1 MAILRPITKS
11 QYEVSFTALGN
22 AGAPAAT
29 YTAVFTKFS
38 GIKDTSESSTYA
50 NGTGNRLYHVVG
62 PRKADDVKLTA
73 PYDPTIFKSLEQFW
87 LDYNCNP
94 ITVTITPTSC
104 DGSYQEAF
112 AGYNTVG
119 GQYVCYE
126 CQFVS
131 ISTADV
137 DRESGN
143 VQEIEVDF
151 TVNYW
156 ERT

>member
-1 MAILRPITKS
+1 MAILRPLTKA
-11 QYEVSFTALGN
+11 QYEVSFTAIG
-22 AGAPAAT
+22 GPT
-29 YTAVFTKFS
+29 FTAVFTKFG
-38 GIKDTSESSTYA
+38 GIKDSADSSTYA

-62 PRKADDVKLTA
+62 PRKADNVSLTA
-73 PYDPTIFKSLEQFW
+73 PYDPTIFKALEQFW

-94 ITVTITPTSC
+94 ITITITPKDCT
-104 DGSYQEAF
+104 GQGA
-112 AGYNTVG
+112 AAAG

-126 CQFVS
+126 CQFTS

-143 VQEIEVDF
+143 VQEIMAEF

-156 ERT
+156 ERV